1 MENEGE
7 TESNSFWL
15 GIKKSRYSR
24 LNRSSPL
31 LFSFSPFFLHVRISV
46 FYYYY
51 FRFVEIMRTSLIKFY
66 FVFQEKIRYGETKS
80 MKQTFRIR
88 LIIEMHELWI
98 TFQKFRN
105 KDKDN
110 NIPSYIIEPV

>member
-88 LIIEMHELWI
+88 LIIEEGKCTNSGLRSRNLEIKIMII
-98 TFQKFRN
+98 TPPP
-105 KDKDN
+105 
-110 NIPSYIIEPV
+110 I